1 MLHAT
6 WYPYVVSNFPAQNTP
21 IVWIDC
27 EMTGLDL
34 ERDALVEIAVVV
46 TDAELN
52 PLDNGLDVV
61 IKPPAEAVANM
72 NDFVRNMHTKT
83 GLIERWEHG
92 MTLAQ
97 AESECLAYIK
107 RFVPDVRKAPLGGNS
122 VGTDRAFLARDVPAL
137 VEHLHY
143 RVVDVSSIKELAKRW
158 FPRTYFAAP
167 EKTGNHQAL
176 GDIYDSI
183 DELRYYRSVLWP
195 EGDGPSSDEAKAHA
209 ARITADLTV
218 DRAQRAHEKLS

>member
-83 GLIERWEHG
+83 GLIERWERG

-107 RFVPDVRKAPLGGNS
+107 RFVPDARKAPLGGNS
-122 VGTDRAFLARDVPAL
+122 VGTDRTFLARDVPAL

-183 DELRYYRSVLWP
+183 DELRYYRSILWP

-218 DRAQRAHEKLS
+218 DRAQRAHEQLS

>member
-1 MLHAT
+1 M
-6 WYPYVVSNFPAQNTP
+6 SNFPAQNTP

-83 GLIERWEHG
+83 GLIERWERG

-107 RFVPDVRKAPLGGNS
+107 RFVPDARKAPLGGNS
-122 VGTDRAFLARDVPAL
+122 VGTDRTFLARDVPAL

-183 DELRYYRSVLWP
+183 DELRYYRSILWP